1 MMRLV
6 DTSAWIET
14 LIGSPLGQTIAPDLP
29 LEADWLIPTIVQ
41 HEVAKWLRR
50 EGAEDLLR
58 SVIAFS
64 LTCRVAPLDTEI
76 ALAAVELTQSLKLAS
91 ADAIILA
98 TAQRHHA
105 DLLTCDAHFDGLPG
119 IRYYRKRP

>member
-1 MMRLV
+1 MRLV

-14 LIGSPLGQTIAPDLP
+14 LIGSALGQRIAADLP
-29 LEADWLIPTIVQ
+29 LESDWLMPTIVQ

-50 EGAEDLLR
+50 EGTEDLLR

-64 LTCRVAPLDTEI
+64 TACCVAPLDTEI
-76 ALAAVELTQSLKLAS
+76 ALAAAELTQSLKLAS

-98 TAQRHHA
+98 TAQRHQA
-105 DLLTCDAHFDGLPG
+105 DLLTCDAHFEGLPG
-119 IRYYRKRP
+119 VRYHRKGA